1 MLRIYIIGISILLIA
16 IVINI
21 IAEYFNLTTW
31 YEFISLLS
39 SEGMLDL
46 RKVGFIN
53 CIYLFIIY
61 PMLLGLGYKLGNKIY
76 YYIY

>member
-16 IVINI
+16 IAINI
-21 IAEYFNLTTW
+21 IAKYFNVITW

-39 SEGMLDL
+39 IEGMLIF

-53 CIYLFIIY
+53 YIYLFIIY